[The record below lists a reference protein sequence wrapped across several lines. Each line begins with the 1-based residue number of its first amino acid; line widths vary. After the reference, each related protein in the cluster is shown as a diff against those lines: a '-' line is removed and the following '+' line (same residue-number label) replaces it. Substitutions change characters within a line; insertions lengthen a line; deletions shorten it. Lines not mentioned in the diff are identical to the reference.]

1 MDSRRRGQRLPWITF
16 SSTTFALSLLLRRQ
30 LLDQLGFWS
39 VGSKEQVRLNIFH
52 LHRRNSSPPR
62 RACKYLPKLSLRI
75 FHSSWTRLL
84 LLRGRHTDAL
94 ALLFRMY
101 CGGQRKL
108 VIMYLARLFPP
119 SLNRF
124 IYFSF
129 FISFGSGDVLWFLFR
144 SVHGSPQVHKC
155 VCWDI
160 QMHWTGTQCM

>member
-129 FISFGSGDVLWFLFR
+129 FISFGSGGVL
-144 SVHGSPQVHKC
+144 
-155 VCWDI
+155 
-160 QMHWTGTQCM
+160 